1 MKTNLPYNQY
11 FFVKVFFFL
20 TKYNFVKIIIK
31 LIFDLLSFFLYPFFK
46 IFKIKILNSDLSA
59 IGHQC
64 FDLESFKI
72 DNPNPKFRP
81 IVLYSFLPNKYLFD
95 HYQNTN
101 NTFLIVKNLYI
112 AYFLKYLSRY
122 RYLSYNTKKYTSY
135 KKSNAYKLFQD
146 FQSYQKLDF
155 NLYYSRINKSFERF
169 KFNLQCNYVVLHCR
183 DISYRPDDQERFR
196 DANINS
202 FIDAAKYL
210 KSLDYKIVRLGNYGM
225 NKIELENHEDLIC
238 DFTTENFD
246 NDVKEYLDLL
256 LISNSKMFIGSCS
269 GFYNVATLFNIPVIQ
284 TNVAPLAHTYP
295 NSKLGIG
302 IPKLYFCNRTKKI
315 LNYNEIFSR
324 DLAYLRRDKD
334 FKKEGVK
341 LIDNTSTSI
350 KEAVGEMLNILKD
363 GKIVETN
370 NQQQFRK
377 IMSNYDKYSF
387 DSASTVSEFFLK
399 ENIKLI

>member
-1 MKTNLPYNQY
+1 
-11 FFVKVFFFL
+11 
-20 TKYNFVKIIIK
+20 
-31 LIFDLLSFFLYPFFK
+31 
-46 IFKIKILNSDLSA
+46 
-59 IGHQC
+59 
-64 FDLESFKI
+64 
-72 DNPNPKFRP
+72 
-81 IVLYSFLPNKYLFD
+81 
-95 HYQNTN
+95 
-101 NTFLIVKNLYI
+101 
-112 AYFLKYLSRY
+112 
-122 RYLSYNTKKYTSY
+122 
-135 KKSNAYKLFQD
+135 
-146 FQSYQKLDF
+146 
-155 NLYYSRINKSFERF
+155 
-169 KFNLQCNYVVLHCR
+169 
-183 DISYRPDDQERFR
+183 
-196 DANINS
+196 
-202 FIDAAKYL
+202 
-210 KSLDYKIVRLGNYGM
+210 
-225 NKIELENHEDLIC
+225 
-238 DFTTENFD
+238 
-246 NDVKEYLDLL
+246 
-256 LISNSKMFIGSCS
+256 MFIGSCS

-295 NSKLGIG
+295 NSKFGIG